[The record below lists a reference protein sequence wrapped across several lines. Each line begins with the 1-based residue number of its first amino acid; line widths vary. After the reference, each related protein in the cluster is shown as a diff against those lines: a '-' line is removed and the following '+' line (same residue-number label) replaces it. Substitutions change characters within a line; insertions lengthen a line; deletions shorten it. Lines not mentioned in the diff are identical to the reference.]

1 MWYCTGASSDIQ
13 SATNLATA
21 MVKHYGLSEKV
32 GFIHVD
38 DKAAGALKQ
47 TVDAEI
53 NTLLADSYNR

>member
-1 MWYCTGASSDIQ
+1 
-13 SATNLATA
+13 